1 MAAGNFRACL
11 ETSTWRPD
19 FDGLDM
25 DSAPG
30 ETWGTRWGVTEM
42 AWQDWQYQ
50 HPDAAE
56 FPVATKDDFAELYQA
71 RYWNPVRCESLP
83 KGLDLMVFDF
93 GVNCGIGT
101 SARQLQTV
109 LHRGNVK
116 VAIDGSIG
124 PMTINETLR
133 VPLGTLITQLADQH
147 LRYYRGLAKWPLY
160 GRGWTNR
167 NTTRIKLALQ
177 MAGLTQ

>member
-19 FDGLDM
+19 F
-25 DSAPG
+25 
-30 ETWGTRWGVTEM
+30 
-42 AWQDWQYQ
+42 DWQYQ

-56 FPVATKDDFAELYQA
+56 FPVATKDDFAALYQA
-71 RYWNPVRCESLP
+71 KYWNPLRCETLP

-93 GVNCGIGT
+93 GVNCGIGA

-124 PMTINETLR
+124 PMTVNETLR
-133 VPLGTLITQLADQH
+133 LPLGTLITQTASQH
-147 LRYYRGLAKWPLY
+147 LRYYQGLAYWPLY

-167 NTTRIKLALQ
+167 NNTRLDLALK
-177 MAGLTQ
+177 MAGLKE